1 MCCLKVV
8 SQRGLQS
15 PPSYCI
21 NPLTANPLAVETP
34 LPYSP
39 IELGLDLKLAKR
51 PHSTLLI
58 EHRDHNPRKRS
69 SEYMLSIYQVYT
81 ECISRICL
89 AANYP
94 GGDTT
99 KF

>member
-8 SQRGLQS
+8 GQRVR
-15 PPSYCI
+15 PPSYCM

-39 IELGLDLKLAKR
+39 IGLDLKLE
-51 PHSTLLI
+51 PYSTLLI

-69 SEYMLSIYQVYT
+69 SEYMLSIYQLYT

-89 AANYP
+89 AANYS
-94 GGDTT
+94 GADTT
-99 KF
+99 NF